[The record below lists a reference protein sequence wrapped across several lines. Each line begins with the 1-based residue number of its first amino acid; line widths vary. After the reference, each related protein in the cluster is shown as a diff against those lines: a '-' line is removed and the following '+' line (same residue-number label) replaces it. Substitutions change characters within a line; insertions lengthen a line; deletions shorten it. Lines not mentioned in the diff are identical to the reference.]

1 MGTEDKRVD
10 AYIAKSAAFA
20 KPILRHLRELVHEAV
35 PESGEEMKWSFPH
48 FSYKGMFCAMAAFK
62 GHCTFGFWKRGPVAA
77 RVKEMPRLGADAM
90 GQFGRITSL
99 DDLPGDAVMIKI
111 LKVAARL
118 NDDGVKS
125 SKRKVTAP
133 KDRVLMVPA
142 YFRRAVNENANA
154 KATFAA
160 FPYSCRKEYVA
171 WVAEAKTEV
180 TREKRLATTVEWLAQ
195 GKRRNWK
202 YENC

>member
-1 MGTEDKRVD
+1 MGTKDKRVD
-10 AYIAKSAAFA
+10 AYIAKSADFA
-20 KPILRHLRELVHEAV
+20 KPILRHLRELVHTAV

-62 GHCTFGFWKRGPVAA
+62 GHCTFGFWKSGLVAA

-99 DDLPGDAVMIKI
+99 DDLPGDVVMIKI
-111 LKVAARL
+111 LKVVAKL
-118 NDDGVKS
+118 NDDGVKNPA
-125 SKRKVTAP
+125 RKVTAP
-133 KDRVLMVPA
+133 KDRVLAVPA
-142 YFRRAVNENANA
+142 YFKRAVNENAKA
-154 KATFAA
+154 KSTFAA

-171 WVAEAKTEV
+171 WVTEAKTEV
-180 TREKRLATTVEWLAQ
+180 TRGKRLATTVEWLAQ

-202 YENC
+202 YEDC